1 MREEL
6 TISGIRKSVVGDAA
20 YQRLC
25 ELFPRGYRPT
35 PAGEESYW
43 WIVGPPEAPA
53 VSAAI
58 SVLLSAGFRAQ
69 VGIVGRGDP
78 GRPPSDCAPQP
89 EVFYMHIERCYSTR
103 DLAACE
109 HLELLGYRYY
119 HMIPHRDPPQD
130 LWITPKTARS
140 KADFIQSDTERTI
153 IVPQRVREA
162 LEAGDLRHLQ
172 FRSEVH
178 VSRELV
184 GEKRREIPWSKF
196 PERWYEL
203 WSDLILPRLS
213 PTCIINDHS
222 SNPYVEEGATVG
234 CTLHEGFYL
243 WPEMRYRR
251 SDLAKVG
258 DFDIALTHERF
269 DIGAVAEYKR
279 AKVVSQRYYQYC
291 LAHNLKAKW
300 RPVRI
305 EED

>member
-1 MREEL
+1 MRERIGIDQ
-6 TISGIRKSVVGDAA
+6 ISRSRVGADLFA
-20 YQRLC
+20 RLC
-25 ELFPRGYRPT
+25 EVISQGYSPT
-35 PAGEESYW
+35 PTGNEAYW
-43 WIVGPPEAPA
+43 WLVAEPGDPRTT
-53 VSAAI
+53 AALA
-58 SVLLSAGFRAQ
+58 LLQSAGFYPST
-69 VGIVGRGDP
+69 GLVGRCEP
-78 GRPPSDCAPQP
+78 GRSPSDGTPVPLAFRMQ
-89 EVFYMHIERCYSTR
+89 IERTYSSR

-109 HLELLGYRYY
+109 YLELLGYRYY
-119 HMIPHRDPPQD
+119 HMIAHIEPPQN
-130 LWITPKTARS
+130 LWITPKTSRS
-140 KADFIQSDTERTI
+140 KADFVQSDCQRTL
-153 IVPQRVREA
+153 IVPQRVRET
-162 LEAGDLRHLQ
+162 LEAGNLRHLQ

-213 PTCIINDHS
+213 PTCVINDHF

-269 DIGAVAEYKR
+269 DIGAIAEYKR
-279 AKVVSQRYYQYC
+279 AKVVSQRFYQYC
-291 LAHNLKAKW
+291 LTRGLKAKW

-305 EED
+305 EDD